1 MNIDKKLDTFRVR
14 LTSWCYVSI
23 AKQRKGWEVMA
34 TTREQELLFIN
45 FEFKRAKKNMCLWHP
60 HSNLRVRVS
69 KMFERNRHCHTNRQD
84 SDSSVDGVHH
94 TYKYL
99 SLITCR
105 QGRILVTVFFF
116 STWTRMT
123 DLDRVKYLDS
133 ILVPLRGFDGH
144 GHFKTLLV
152 SLRRRAL
159 YEILEKH
166 PNLKG
171 QVYGLFL

>member
-1 MNIDKKLDTFRVR
+1 MLGEQVDKAWGEWLETDTGEQFLANHCIIYWKQHFLKFCSSATMYAPKIGHKVNIDKKLDTFRVR

-94 TYKYL
+94 T
-99 SLITCR
+99 
-105 QGRILVTVFFF
+105 
-116 STWTRMT
+116 
-123 DLDRVKYLDS
+123 
-133 ILVPLRGFDGH
+133 
-144 GHFKTLLV
+144 
-152 SLRRRAL
+152 
-159 YEILEKH
+159 
-166 PNLKG
+166 
-171 QVYGLFL
+171 